1 MATNKRFVT
10 SSVFWALII
19 CAASLDAVIAAPRE
33 GGGNAKIVNKLQ
45 AMVNEITTER
55 DRLKTENAKIAA
67 ELETLKGE
75 VKQEKEAAVVLE
87 ERLSAELSSQKASS
101 DEIRGRLDNTTDKLR
116 EVVDKYNALNKAK
129 NELAVE
135 HASLQNNQQFTAAE
149 LKMCESKNIKMYE
162 GAKEVIGGYHHC
174 QNKGI
179 VDTLIESEPF
189 LRIKNVEF
197 ETIIQ
202 EYEDKLNKQKYQ
214 GNANA
219 VSLNTDSKPANA
231 VSSAQSNEAKE

>member
-1 MATNKRFVT
+1 MK
-10 SSVFWALII
+10 SSVFLALII
-19 CAASLDAVIAAPRE
+19 CSVSLDAVLAAPRDN
-33 GGGNAKIVNKLQ
+33 GGNAKIVSKLQ

-55 DRLKTENAKIAA
+55 DLLKTENAKIAA
-67 ELETLKGE
+67 ELETLKGQ
-75 VKQEKEAAVVLE
+75 VKQEKEAAVLLE
-87 ERLSAELSSQKASS
+87 EKLNTELSSQKASS

-116 EVVDKYNALNKAK
+116 EVIDKYNALNKAK

-135 HASLQNNQQFTAAE
+135 HTNLQNNQQFTAAE

-162 GAKEVIGGYHHC
+162 GAKEVIDGYHNC

-189 LRIKNVEF
+189 LQIKNVEF

-214 GNANA
+214 GNASA
-219 VSLNTDSKPANA
+219 VSLNPVSKPETA
-231 VSSAQSNEAKE
+231 VSSSQAGEVKE